1 MKFFM
6 PVLLALSF
14 SLPSF
19 FLADFARAETPEQ
32 TGLAVAKETN
42 RRDNGWGDFS
52 AQMTMLLKNRQ
63 GEESKRTI
71 RIQNLEVP
79 GDGDKS
85 LSIFD
90 HPADIKGT
98 ALLTYSHKTGDD
110 DQWLYL
116 PALKRVKRI
125 ASSNKSGSFMGSEFA
140 FEDIVSQEIEKYA
153 YKHLREETLDGQA
166 CFVQA
171 RFPTD
176 KNSGYTRQV
185 AWIDKTHYRILKMDY
200 FDRKNEL
207 LKTLS
212 FRGYKQYL
220 NQFWRADE
228 MFMENHQSGKSTLL
242 KWGNYRFRTGLKNND
257 FDQAS
262 LQRAH

>member
-1 MKFFM
+1 MKVFM
-6 PVLLALSF
+6 LAVLALPLV
-14 SLPSF
+14 LPG
-19 FLADFARAETPEQ
+19 LAGAETPQ
-32 TGLAVAKETN
+32 QMGLTIAKEAD

-63 GEESKRTI
+63 GEESKRAI
-71 RIQNLEVP
+71 RIESMEVS

-85 LSIFD
+85 MSIFD

-98 ALLTYSHKTGDD
+98 ALLTYTHKTGDD

-125 ASSNKSGSFMGSEFA
+125 ASSNKSGPFMGSEFA
-140 FEDIVSQEIEKYA
+140 FEDIASQEVEKYTYQHIA
-153 YKHLREETLDGQA
+153 EETLDGQG
-166 CFVQA
+166 CFVQE
-171 RFPTD
+171 RYPVD

-185 AWIDKTHYRILKMDY
+185 VWIDKTHYRTLKIDY
-200 FDRKNEL
+200 YDRKDAL
-207 LKTLS
+207 LKTLNL
-212 FRGYKQYL
+212 RNYKQYL
-220 NQFWRADE
+220 NQFWRSDE
-228 MFMENHQSGKSTLL
+228 MYMENHQSGKSTLL
-242 KWGNYRFRTGLKNND
+242 TWSGYKFRNGMKAGD

>member
-1 MKFFM
+1 MKNFM
-6 PVLLALSF
+6 PVLLVLSL

-42 RRDNGWGDFS
+42 RRDDGWGDFF

-71 RIQNLEVP
+71 RIQNLEVA

-85 LSIFD
+85 MSIFD

-98 ALLTYSHKTGDD
+98 ALLTYTHKTGDD

-125 ASSNKSGSFMGSEFA
+125 ASSNKSGPFMGSEFA
-140 FEDIVSQEIEKYA
+140 FEDIVSQEVEKYT
-153 YKHLREETLDGQA
+153 YKHIREEIFDGQD
-166 CFVQA
+166 CFVQERYPA
-171 RFPTD
+171 D
-176 KNSGYTRQV
+176 KNSGYTKQMV
-185 AWIDKTHYRILKMDY
+185 WIDKTHYRILKIDFY
-200 FDRKNEL
+200 DRKDAL
-207 LKTLS
+207 LKTLN
-212 FRGYKQYL
+212 FRGYQQYL
-220 NQFWRADE
+220 NKYWRATE

-242 KWGNYRFRTGLKNND
+242 NWSDYKFRNGLKAGD
-257 FDQAS
+257 FDQAK
-262 LQRAH
+262 LQRAR

>member
-6 PVLLALSF
+6 PVLLALSL
-14 SLPSF
+14 SLPG
-19 FLADFARAETPEQ
+19 FARAETPEQ
-32 TGLAVAKETN
+32 TGLAVAKEADL
-42 RRDNGWGDFS
+42 RDKGWGDFS

-125 ASSNKSGSFMGSEFA
+125 ASSNKSGPFMGSEFA
-140 FEDIVSQEIEKYA
+140 FEDIASQEVEKYT
-153 YKHLREETLDGQA
+153 YKHIREEIFDGQA
-166 CFVQA
+166 CFVQE
-171 RFPTD
+171 RYPVD
-176 KNSGYTRQV
+176 KNSGYTRQLV
-185 AWIDKTHYRILKMDY
+185 WIDKTHYRALKIDFY
-200 FDRKNEL
+200 DRKDAL

-212 FRGYKQYL
+212 FRGYQQYL
-220 NQFWRADE
+220 NQYWRAGE

-242 KWGNYRFRTGLKNND
+242 NWSDYKFRNGLKAGD
-257 FDQAS
+257 FDQAV
-262 LQRAH
+262 LQRAR